1 MTSSV
6 YGAMCRSL
14 RSLIDDDNLE
24 KKFMNETKIASFR
37 AKLEEIRFSIAGEVR
52 EKYKSSQDHLTEQ
65 VADIAD
71 DAVQSYDRQLMMG
84 LGEKEFGKLRL
95 VEEAIEKIDRG
106 QYGICL
112 ECEELIPE
120 ERLTV
125 IPFASHCVDC
135 LGIIEKKNTGI

>member
-14 RSLIDDDNLE
+14 KSLIDDDNLE
-24 KKFMNETKIASFR
+24 KNFMNETKIASFR
-37 AKLEEIRFSIAGEVR
+37 AKLEEIRFSIAGDVR

-84 LGEKEFGKLRL
+84 LGEKEF
-95 VEEAIEKIDRG
+95 
-106 QYGICL
+106 
-112 ECEELIPE
+112 EC
-120 ERLTV
+120 TN
-125 IPFASHCVDC
+125 
-135 LGIIEKKNTGI
+135 GT

>member
-1 MTSSV
+1 
-6 YGAMCRSL
+6 
-14 RSLIDDDNLE
+14 
-24 KKFMNETKIASFR
+24 MNKTKLASFR
-37 AKLEEIRFSIAGEVR
+37 TKLEEIRFAIAGEVR
-52 EKYKSSQDHLTEQ
+52 EKYKSPQDHLTEQ

-84 LGEKEFGKLRL
+84 LGEKEIGKLRL
-95 VEEAIEKIDRG
+95 VEEAIEKLDGG

-112 ECEELIPE
+112 ECEELISE

-135 LGIIEKKNTGI
+135 LRTIEKKNT

>member
-1 MTSSV
+1 M
-6 YGAMCRSL
+6 
-14 RSLIDDDNLE
+14 E
-24 KKFMNETKIASFR
+24 K
-37 AKLEEIRFSIAGEVR
+37 IRFAIVGEVQ
-52 EKYKSSQDHLTEQ
+52 EKYKSPKDHLDEQ

-84 LGEKEFGKLRL
+84 LGEKEFEKLRL
-95 VEEAIEKIDRG
+95 VEEAIEKLDEG

-112 ECEELIPE
+112 ECEELISE

-135 LGIIEKKNTGI
+135 LEIIEKKNTGT

>member
-1 MTSSV
+1 
-6 YGAMCRSL
+6 
-14 RSLIDDDNLE
+14 
-24 KKFMNETKIASFR
+24 MNETKLALFR
-37 AKLEEIRFSIAGEVR
+37 TKLEEIRFAIAGEVR
-52 EKYKSSQDHLTEQ
+52 EKHKPSKDHLTKQ
-65 VADIAD
+65 VANIVD

-95 VEEAIEKIDRG
+95 VEEAIEKLDEG

-112 ECEELIPE
+112 ECEELISE

-135 LGIIEKKNTGI
+135 LEIIEKKNTGI

>member
-1 MTSSV
+1 
-6 YGAMCRSL
+6 
-14 RSLIDDDNLE
+14 
-24 KKFMNETKIASFR
+24 MNETKIASFR
-37 AKLEEIRFSIAGEVR
+37 TKLEEIRFAIVGEVQ
-52 EKYKSSQDHLTEQ
+52 EKYKSPKDHLTEQ

-106 QYGICL
+106 QYGFCL
-112 ECEELIPE
+112 ECEELISE

-135 LGIIEKKNTGI
+135 LEIIEKKNTGI

>member
-1 MTSSV
+1 
-6 YGAMCRSL
+6 
-14 RSLIDDDNLE
+14 
-24 KKFMNETKIASFR
+24 MNEAKLALFR
-37 AKLEEIRFSIAGEVR
+37 TKLEEIRFSIAGEVQ
-52 EKYKSSQDHLTEQ
+52 EKYKSPEDNLTGQ

-84 LGEKEFGKLRL
+84 LGEKEFRKLRL
-95 VEEAIEKIDRG
+95 VEEAIEKLDGG

-112 ECEELIPE
+112 ECEELISE

-135 LGIIEKKNTGI
+135 LELIEKKNTVI

>member
-1 MTSSV
+1 
-6 YGAMCRSL
+6 
-14 RSLIDDDNLE
+14 
-24 KKFMNETKIASFR
+24 MNETKLASFR
-37 AKLEEIRFSIAGEVR
+37 TKLEEIRFSITGEVR
-52 EKYKSSQDHLTEQ
+52 GKYKSPQDHLTEQ

-95 VEEAIEKIDRG
+95 VEKAIEKLDEG

-112 ECEELIPE
+112 ECAELISE

-125 IPFASHCVDC
+125 IPLASHCVDC
-135 LGIIEKKNTGI
+135 LEIIEKKNTGI

>member
-1 MTSSV
+1 
-6 YGAMCRSL
+6 
-14 RSLIDDDNLE
+14 
-24 KKFMNETKIASFR
+24 MNETKLASFR
-37 AKLEEIRFSIAGEVR
+37 TKLEEIRFAITGEVQ
-52 EKYKSSQDHLTEQ
+52 EKYKSPKDHLTEQ

-71 DAVQSYDRQLMMG
+71 DAVQSYDRQLMMR

-95 VEEAIEKIDRG
+95 VEEAIEKLDRG

-112 ECEELIPE
+112 ECEELISE

-135 LGIIEKKNTGI
+135 LEIIEKKNT

>member
-1 MTSSV
+1 
-6 YGAMCRSL
+6 
-14 RSLIDDDNLE
+14 
-24 KKFMNETKIASFR
+24 MNETKIASFR
-37 AKLEEIRFSIAGEVR
+37 TKLEEIRFAIGGEVQ
-52 EKYKSSQDHLTEQ
+52 EKYKSPQDHLTEQ

-84 LGEKEFGKLRL
+84 LGEKEFGKLQL
-95 VEEAIEKIDRG
+95 VDEAIEKLDGG

-112 ECEELIPE
+112 ACEELISE

-135 LGIIEKKNTGI
+135 LELIEKKNTVI